1 MISPTREDM
10 RVLFAVLALLGLAG
24 IVIGVLT
31 IIRGMQ
37 GPSGQPFGYESY
49 GGPGPIIAGLVVLA
63 ASLYLGSIW
72 KSR

>member
-1 MISPTREDM
+1 M

-24 IVIGVLT
+24 IAIGVLT
-31 IIRGMQ
+31 IIRGPQ
-37 GPSGQPFGYESY
+37 GPAGQPFSFENY

-63 ASLYLGSIW
+63 VSLYLGSIW

>member
-24 IVIGVLT
+24 IAIGVLT
-31 IIRGMQ
+31 IIRGAQ
-37 GPSGQPFGYESY
+37 APAGQPFSYENY

-63 ASLYLGSIW
+63 TSLYLGSIW